1 MILIVDFGS
10 QFTEVLH
17 RVVRD
22 AGAQVILVSAEN
34 TSSADLKANNSI
46 SGVILSG
53 GPHSVYEPNAPT
65 VDPHWLNG
73 EVPVLGICYGMQLMA
88 HVLGGQVSKG
98 SQAEYGPARLVYGEE
113 ATAFFPPATLAGQV
127 WMSHG
132 DHVTELPTGFTCLAK
147 SDDNLFAMIAQ
158 IEKKLFGLQFHPEVV
173 HSENGKE
180 LIKHFVH
187 SICEIQETQKDN
199 NYLGKADLL
208 LRQQL
213 KNLDTDGD
221 IICALSGGVDSTV
234 AATLVSRAIGE
245 RLHCIFVD
253 TGLLRKNEFE
263 STLNMYQDK
272 LKLNVHAVNASD
284 LFLDR
289 LKNVSD
295 PEQKRKII
303 GATFIDVFERES
315 QRFNACCAL
324 VQGTIASD
332 VIESSH
338 SSTHAQVIKS
348 HHNVG
353 GLPERMNM
361 KLVEPLR
368 HLFKDEVRELG
379 RELDIPNAFIARH
392 PFPGPGLALRILG
405 DITPAKLKL
414 LREVDTILIDQL
426 HRDNLYDE
434 VWQAFAVLLPVK
446 SVGVKG
452 DGRSY
457 DSVVALRCVGSK
469 DGMTADWSR
478 LPLEFLANVSRRI
491 TNEVSGVSR
500 VVYDITSKPPATIE
514 WE

>member
-1 MILIVDFGS
+1 MILIFDFGS

-22 AGAQVILVSAEN
+22 SGADVKVVPAGEA
-34 TSSADLKANNSI
+34 SSDELKQNNAI
-46 SGVILSG
+46 TGVILSG
-53 GPHSVYEPNAPT
+53 GPHSVYEENAPSI
-65 VDPHWLNG
+65 DGYWLSG
-73 EVPVLGICYGMQLMA
+73 ERPVLGICYGMQLIA
-88 HVLGGQVSKG
+88 QTLGGKVSRG
-98 SQAEYGPARLVYGEE
+98 SKAEYGPARLLHDNR
-113 ATAFFPPATLAGQV
+113 ATVFFPAETLSGQV

-132 DHVTELPTGFTCLAK
+132 DHVTNLPNGFECIAT
-147 SDDNLFAMIAQ
+147 SHDNLIAMMAHE
-158 IEKKLFGLQFHPEVV
+158 EKKLFGIQFHPEVV
-173 HSENGKE
+173 HSDNGKE
-180 LIKHFVH
+180 LIAHFIN
-187 SICEIQETQKDN
+187 SICSMSGVKGDLK
-199 NYLGKADLL
+199 YRSKAEALL
-208 LRQQL
+208 QDQL
-213 KNLDTDGD
+213 NKIDPAGD
-221 IICALSGGVDSTV
+221 VLCALSGGVDSTV
-234 AATLVSRAIGE
+234 AATLVSHAIGN

-253 TGLLRKNEFE
+253 TGLLRKNEFN
-263 STLNMYQDK
+263 STLAMYQEK
-272 LKLNVHAVNASD
+272 LKLNVHAVNASEI
-284 LFLDR
+284 FLER
-289 LKNVSD
+289 LQGVTD

-303 GATFIDVFERES
+303 GTTFIEVFERES
-315 QRFNACCAL
+315 KSFSDCRAL

-353 GLPERMNM
+353 GLPEHMNM

-368 HLFKDEVRELG
+368 HLFKDEVRALG
-379 RELDIPNAFIARH
+379 RELEIPEAFIGRH

-405 DITPAKLKL
+405 DITTTKLEL
-414 LREVDTILIDQL
+414 LKEVDAILIDQL
-426 HRDNLYDE
+426 NRDNLYDT
-434 VWQAFAVLLPVK
+434 VWQAFAVLLPIK

-478 LPLEFLANVSRRI
+478 LPMEFLANVSRRI

>member
-22 AGAQVILVSAEN
+22 SGVRVKVISASE
-34 TSSADLKANNSI
+34 SDADDLKQDRTIA
-46 SGVILSG
+46 GVILSG
-53 GPHSVYEPNAPT
+53 GPHSVYQDNSPT
-65 VDPHWLNG
+65 LDPYWLG
-73 EVPVLGICYGMQLMA
+73 GHCPVLGICYGMQLMA
-88 HVLGGQVSKG
+88 HLLGGQVTRGVK
-98 SQAEYGPARLVYGEE
+98 AEYGPARLECHTE
-113 ATAFFPPATLAGQV
+113 AFEYFPPSALSGQV

-132 DHVTELPTGFTCLAK
+132 DHVSQLPAGFQCLAR
-147 SDDNLFAMIAQ
+147 STDALIALMAHPD
-158 IEKKLFGLQFHPEVV
+158 KKLFGIQFHPEVV
-173 HSENGKE
+173 HSENGRD
-180 LIKHFVH
+180 LIQHFVQ
-187 SICEIQETQKDN
+187 SICLAPTLEGELT
-199 NYLGKADLL
+199 YTPKALAL
-208 LRQQL
+208 LRERLQQVG
-213 KNLDTDGD
+213 NNGD
-221 IICALSGGVDSTV
+221 VICALSGGVDSTV
-234 AATLVSRAIGE
+234 AATLISHAIGDK
-245 RLHCIFVD
+245 LHCVFVD
-253 TGLLRKNEFE
+253 TGLLRQNEFA
-263 STLNMYQDK
+263 STLAMYREK
-272 LKLNVHAVNASD
+272 LKLNVHAVNASE
-284 LFLDR
+284 LFLER
-289 LKNVSD
+289 LRGITD

-303 GATFIDVFERES
+303 GSTFIDVFERES
-315 QRFNACCAL
+315 KRLNNCVAL

-338 SSTHAQVIKS
+338 SSAHAHVIKS

-361 KLVEPLR
+361 KLIEPLR
-368 HLFKDEVRELG
+368 HLFKDEVRALG
-379 RELDIPNAFIARH
+379 RELEIPEAFIGRH

-405 DITPAKLKL
+405 DITTDKLDL
-414 LREVDTILIDQL
+414 LRQVDAVLIDQL
-426 HRDNLYDE
+426 HQDNLYGD

-491 TNEVSGVSR
+491 TNEVAGVSR